1 MVLQRGALHVGK
13 DRNNLIKH
21 KGILLKRGAPAA
33 VGTTWAPI
41 PMCMVYHHTTVA
53 SYKGLQPH
61 VQTVKSRKTEL
72 FVAIIVAMLNCSY
85 LNTLT
90 CMYVFRG
97 AITMPL
103 FLLT

>member
-13 DRNNLIKH
+13 DRNNIIKH
-21 KGILLKRGAPAA
+21 KGILP

-72 FVAIIVAMLNCSY
+72 FVAIIVASY
-85 LNTLT
+85 AEL
-90 CMYVFRG
+90 
-97 AITMPL
+97 
-103 FLLT
+103 